1 MAERRGDKP
10 EGADAP
16 ADEGELAAARKLRD
30 ALEDAGI
37 PSEERDFARAL
48 AHAWAPVEIAPEEL
62 AALVSAAVD
71 DADGRGRGDLAGA
84 LEGAA
89 AETPE
94 GELAVALR
102 AAWSPAEL
110 DATAHD
116 ALLADVLGREATAK
130 GDANGNAARRA
141 PRGVVVR
148 VAFGVSVSALALAAS
163 VLLFLTTRAET
174 PAAPLAYARST
185 QPLFAEA
192 FRPGEA
198 SARIDRIAMAR
209 GTDLRENRFARW
221 GVKR

>member
-1 MAERRGDKP
+1 MAERDDERN
-10 EGADAP
+10 EP
-16 ADEGELAAARKLRD
+16 ADEPADEVELAEARRLRD
-30 ALEDAGI
+30 ALEDAAI
-37 PSEERDFARAL
+37 ASEERDFARAL
-48 AHAWAPVEIAPEEL
+48 AHAWTPGDIAPEEL

-71 DADGRGRGDLAGA
+71 DAAGRGRSDLARA

-89 AETPE
+89 PKTPE
-94 GELAVALR
+94 GELAIALR

-110 DATAHD
+110 DVSAHD
-116 ALLADVLGREATAK
+116 ALLAGLLGREATAK
-130 GDANGNAARRA
+130 VDANASRQA

-148 VAFGVSVSALALAAS
+148 VALGVSVSALALAAS
-163 VLLFLTTRAET
+163 VLLFATTRADM